1 MSQSDDS
8 AFFAK
13 IDNNIRQYPEV
24 VTLVLAIIGIFVLA
38 YSASNEWGGFAPQE
52 IKLSELE
59 QYEGMTVRA
68 EATVTDAYHLSSGPW
83 IVDIED
89 GSTNETIVLFANSLN
104 FIPKT
109 GDVLEITGES
119 ARYKGQMEIISQANQ
134 VEVISKWNEDTIAVS
149 DIANDPAYYEGKTVT
164 VRTYVKSSPTTS
176 YNTTSFN
183 VGDTYENLRIETE
196 ETTELPVMI
205 TGDYVEITGT
215 LRFDTYWFSYQI
227 VLEDETHKVEI
238 VS

>member
-8 AFFAK
+8 AFFAT

-196 ETTELPVMI
+196 ETTNLPVLI
-205 TGDYVEITGT
+205 SGDYVEITGV

-238 VS
+238 IS

>member
-1 MSQSDDS
+1 MSQSDDKKLP
-8 AFFAK
+8 ARINEA
-13 IDNNIRQYPEV
+13 ILHYPEI
-24 VTLVLAIIGIFVLA
+24 VTLVIAIVGIIILAV
-38 YSASNEWGGFAPQE
+38 SSKNEWGGFAPKE
-52 IKLSELE
+52 IELSELE
-59 QYEGMTVRA
+59 EFEGMTVRVEA
-68 EATVTDAYHLSSGPW
+68 EVTDAYHLSSGPW
-83 IVDIED
+83 IVDISD
-89 GSTNETIVLFANSLN
+89 GSTNETIILFANSLN

-134 VEVISKWNEDTIAVS
+134 VEIVSKWNEDTIAVS

-196 ETTELPVMI
+196 ETTELPVLI

-227 VLEDETHKVEI
+227 VLEDESHLVELMI
-238 VS
+238 